1 LDELTVAGENHVTA
15 LVDGSIRSFMV
26 APEDAGLPRAPIEA
40 IKGGDAAFNAGCL
53 QALLEG
59 ARSPYRDTVL
69 LNAAAALI
77 VAGRVGD
84 LREGAEIAGQ
94 AIANGAA
101 LGTLE
106 TLRRATAVQALD
118 ER

>member
-1 LDELTVAGENHVTA
+1 
-15 LVDGSIRSFMV
+15 MV
-26 APEDAGLPRAPIEA
+26 APEDAGLPTAPIEA
-40 IKGGDAAFNAGCL
+40 IKGGDAAFNAACL

-77 VAGRVGD
+77 VAGRAGD
-84 LREGAEIAGQ
+84 LREGVQVAGQ
-94 AIANGAA
+94 AIASGAA

-106 TLRRATAVQALD
+106 TLRRTTAAQAVD
-118 ER
+118 EQ